1 MVSKFICGPPPCFPK
16 ISLSPILTTFVP
28 SAEIKRP
35 FPASVYPFPRKSS
48 AASKASFV
56 LSLLQFFNPTFVA
69 SEVLSLTAFLTAL
82 LSVKLSPT
90 ASLIALLSVAP
101 SISWF
106 LAVELV
112 FAAPPKSP
120 PKLVTARN
128 RTSLPVNP
136 PFSVAVC
143 VRSSPYQRRLQPAF
157 YRLCQV
163 HLSRHPWKLQ

>member
-35 FPASVYPFPRKSS
+35 FPASLYPFPRKSS

-82 LSVKLSPT
+82 LSVALSAIAFLTALLSVKLSPT

-101 SISWF
+101 SIS
-106 LAVELV
+106 
-112 FAAPPKSP
+112 
-120 PKLVTARN
+120 
-128 RTSLPVNP
+128 
-136 PFSVAVC
+136 
-143 VRSSPYQRRLQPAF
+143 
-157 YRLCQV
+157 
-163 HLSRHPWKLQ
+163 

>member
-1 MVSKFICGPPPCFPK
+1 MGWWTCGDNPACSSEPNLLNSPPVIPSWLLNPDE
-16 ISLSPILTTFVP
+16 FVDKLN
-28 SAEIKRP
+28 S
-35 FPASVYPFPRKSS
+35 ASVLTLFLTYPSNVRSPGFGLYPLSS
-48 AASKASFV
+48 K
-56 LSLLQFFNPTFVA
+56 LFN
-69 SEVLSLTAFLTAL
+69 AFLDVL

-90 ASLIALLSVAP
+90 ASLIALLSGAP